1 MSQGLIKFLIACLIT
16 VIVGCGAGSD
26 DLSSGDPLHDALA
39 RFNMAVQSGDE
50 TTALELMDE
59 DERSLVSED
68 GFGFADKYRKGAKRL
83 RLSTLMNN
91 KELALNGDGQIV
103 GLHKV
108 LEESNTRSRHSKI
121 NKRLG
126 LSAPVAEEAPEPME
140 TLHAGDQVNA
150 AEEATPEPQAEE
162 SQAVESTPVEEG
174 PDYGDIEA
182 TPEPQI
188 ESIEE
193 TNRRIAEAQANKEV
207 TDQEVINSDLG
218 QETSEEDEAA
228 EDTTEDA
235 EVEEAVA
242 DEDGFV
248 EF

>member
-1 MSQGLIKFLIACLIT
+1 MYQGLIKLFIACLVT

-26 DLSSGDPLHDALA
+26 ELSSGDPLHDALA

-50 TTALELMDE
+50 ATALELMDE
-59 DERSLVSED
+59 DERALVSDD
-68 GFGFADKYRKGAKRL
+68 GFGFSDKYRKGAKRL

-91 KELALNGDGQIV
+91 KELGLNDDGQIL

-108 LEESNTRSRHSKI
+108 LEESNTKSRHSKI

-126 LSAPVAEEAPEPME
+126 LSAPAVKESPEPLE
-140 TLHAGDQVNA
+140 ALHAADQVNTT
-150 AEEATPEPQAEE
+150 EEATTEPAESVQSEEAQPIE
-162 SQAVESTPVEEG
+162 SKPIEDGPV
-174 PDYGDIEA
+174 YGDIEE

-218 QETSEEDEAA
+218 QGSSEMA
-228 EDTTEDA
+228 E
-235 EVEEAVA
+235 EVEESVA